1 MARIINLIILVAEII
16 SLAISLNKKEKPY
29 IYYTQISNS
38 ICMASSLLLVIFG
51 LKMPVEIIRYTAT
64 SMLAITM
71 IITIVVLLPILKTV
85 RLFTGRNFVL
95 HIFCPILSIFSYLF
109 LENHVKIYFVA
120 MPLIITLVYGIIMRI
135 LNAKEKVKGP
145 YPFFEIRKNGKKA
158 TFIWIAVVLVFTGLI
173 SAAVGMAYWMH

>member
-51 LKMPVEIIRYTAT
+51 LRMPVEII
-64 SMLAITM
+64 
-71 IITIVVLLPILKTV
+71 IVVLLPMLKTV

-120 MPLIITLVYGIIMRI
+120 MPLIITLVYGIIMII

-145 YPFFEIRKNGKKA
+145 YPFFEIKKNGVKA
-158 TFIWIAVVLVFTGLI
+158 TVIWIAIVLVFTGLI